1 MSEPKLISPMLDNF
15 AIGGPISNHHGVCC
29 CPAMENNTDD
39 KYIVKIISIPASA
52 SQLDAL
58 LLSGAYPNKES
69 ALAYFK
75 TLSDDVVEEINVL
88 NRLSQQEGFLS
99 YSDYQVVPMDDGT
112 GFDVYLLS
120 AYRRTLEKHFRRQP
134 MTHLAAL
141 NLGLDMCASLS
152 VCRRSGYL
160 YVALKP
166 GNIFVTEDQN
176 YRIGDLGFIR
186 MESLPYASLPEK
198 YRSAY
203 TAPEIADAFSSL
215 NTTID
220 IYAAGL
226 ILYQAYNNGELPHAE
241 HTDGQLPAPMYADY
255 EMSEIILKACALDP
269 KDRWQTPVEMGQA
282 LVSYMQRNGVN
293 DTPIVPQSAP
303 ITTED
308 ISLLDTPIENVATEA
323 SVDPDIAASEQNLP
337 GDVETDSEPPISTD
351 ETISQELPPENLDA
365 FQLEITENDED
376 DFENLSFLS
385 DDELL
390 PDHEDISYAEISP
403 ELSKILEQA
412 DDLASHQIPSAV
424 ITPEP
429 AEVTLPQPFY
439 DEDPAVVE
447 AAVAETVRES
457 LDNVDHVDEPEPEP
471 VVKKKRRG
479 LRTFLIILLILG
491 LLAAGAYF
499 FRDYYL
505 ISIESIELSGSEDQ
519 LTVFVK
525 SDINDSLLTVVCSDS
540 HGNQFPSPV
549 IDGKAVFTGLVPD
562 TGYNIKVVVSGLHR
576 ITGDASTAYSTPAQT
591 NVVQFNAVAGSEDGS
606 VILGFTIDGPD
617 SDQWNIYYQAD
628 GEAEKVVTF
637 PSHMVTITGLTV
649 GNEYTFK
656 IVPESD
662 LYMSG
667 NDELK
672 YTARKLVY
680 AENLTVDSC
689 MSNTLT
695 ASWSAPAD
703 TPVESWTV
711 HCYNGKDYDETIITS
726 DTTVIFENLNHADS
740 FTVEVTASGMS
751 VSQRTFVEEN
761 SVTISNIQID
771 NSDPTKLLLT
781 WDASEN
787 APAGLLLTYTV
798 DGSAVQE
805 VISLENTAEIS
816 PAIPDA
822 NYQFVLQ
829 DINGAPILNAA
840 FSYNSEA
847 AQLFHCD
854 YDGYEVTGDDMKFSM
869 CLTPNSA
876 NWNRYYLSASDYTT
890 NFAIGDRA
898 SFLVKLLKR
907 YGTSSEMIETMFVI
921 RDASDKIVSFTSQ
934 ERTWTD
940 MWYLS
945 YCELDIPALPEQAGE
960 YTVEIYFNGAIAAV
974 QPFTVTG

>member
-15 AIGGPISNHHGVCC
+15 AMGGPISNHDGVRC

-39 KYIVKIISIPASA
+39 KYIVKIISIPASP

-58 LLSGAYPNKES
+58 LLTGAYPNVES
-69 ALAYFK
+69 ALTYFK
-75 TLSDDVVEEINVL
+75 TLSDDVVEEVNVL
-88 NRLSQQEGFLS
+88 NHLSQQEGFLP
-99 YSDYQVVPMDDGT
+99 YSGFQVVPMDDGS

-120 AYRRTLEKHFRRQP
+120 SYRRTLEKHFNRQT

-141 NLGLDMCASLS
+141 NLGLDLCAALS

-166 GNIFVTEDQN
+166 SNIFVTDDQN

-186 MESLPYASLPEK
+186 LESLPYAFLPDK

-226 ILYQAYNNGELPHAE
+226 ILYQAYNNGALPQVD
-241 HTDGQLPAPMYADY
+241 HTAQQLPAPMYADY
-255 EMSEIILKACALDP
+255 EMSEIILKACAFDP
-269 KDRWQTPVEMGQA
+269 KDRWQSPVEMGQA

-293 DTPIVPQSAP
+293 DTPIVPQIAP
-303 ITTED
+303 IATED
-308 ISLLDTPIENVATEA
+308 VALTEIPLEETATET
-323 SVDPDIAASEQNLP
+323 SVDQGVDNSEQTLSDNA
-337 GDVETDSEPPISTD
+337 EIDSEQPIPAD
-351 ETISQELPPENLDA
+351 ETVQQEMKPDNSTEIP
-365 FQLEITENDED
+365 LEFSENDEE

-390 PDHEDISYAEISP
+390 PEQEDISYTEISP

-412 DDLASHQIPSAV
+412 DDLASHQVPSAV
-424 ITPEP
+424 IAPEAP
-429 AEVTLPQPFY
+429 EITLPQPSY
-439 DEDPAVVE
+439 EEDPALIE
-447 AAVAETVRES
+447 EAVAETVRES
-457 LDNVDHVDEPEPEP
+457 LDETNAADEPESEP
-471 VVKKKRRG
+471 AAKKKKHG
-479 LRTFLIILLILG
+479 LRAFLIVLLILG

-519 LTVFVK
+519 LTVFVN
-525 SDINDSLLTVVCSDS
+525 SDISDSVLTVVCSDS

-591 NVVQFNAVAGSEDGS
+591 NIVQFNAVAGSEDGS

-617 SDQWNIYYQAD
+617 SDQWNIHYQAD
-628 GEAEKVVTF
+628 GEEEKVITF

-649 GNEYTFK
+649 GKEYTFK
-656 IVPESD
+656 LVPESD
-662 LYMSG
+662 LYLTGS
-667 NDELK
+667 DELN

-680 AENLTVDSC
+680 AENLTIDSC
-689 MSNTLT
+689 MNNTLT
-695 ASWSAPAD
+695 ASWAAPAD
-703 TPVESWTV
+703 TPVESWNV
-711 HCYNGKDYDETIITS
+711 HCYNGKNYDETIITS
-726 DTTVIFENLNHADS
+726 DTTAIFKNLDHADS

-761 SVTISNIQID
+761 TVTISNVQID

-805 VISLENTAEIS
+805 VICMGNSAEIS
-816 PAIPDA
+816 PAVPNA

-829 DINGAPILNAA
+829 DINGAPILNAS
-840 FSYNSEA
+840 FSFDTEA
-847 AQLFHCD
+847 AQLFRCD
-854 YDGYEVTGDDMKFSM
+854 YDGYEVTGDDMQFSM
-869 CLTPNSA
+869 CLTPVSA

-890 NFAIGDRA
+890 NFAVGDRA

-921 RDASDKIVSFTSQ
+921 RDASDKIVSFSSQ

-945 YCELDIPALPEQAGE
+945 YCELDIPALPEHAGD
-960 YTVEIYFNGAIAAV
+960 YTVEVYFNGAIAAE
-974 QPFTVTG
+974 QAFTVTS